1 MAFEIK
7 HRFTGAVIFRSEK
20 AATMGDAVQ
29 EANLSGAN
37 LSGAN
42 LSGAYLSRANLSGA
56 NLSRAYLSRAY
67 LSRANLNGAN
77 LSGAYL
83 SGAYLSRANLSRA
96 NLSGAYLSGAD
107 LNGADLNGANLGDQ
121 WVIQGA
127 HRSDGY
133 PFFLQKLT
141 GDSEPMVKAGC
152 RHFTLAQ
159 AQKHWEKT
167 RAGTALFKETEN
179 IVRSMVE
186 LARIRK
192 LMP

>member
-1 MAFEIK
+1 MPIEIK
-7 HRFTGAVIFRSEK
+7 HRFTGTVLFRSEK
-20 AATMGDAVQ
+20 AVTIAEVVR
-29 EANLSGAN
+29 EAYLSGADLSGAN
-37 LSGAN
+37 LSGAD
-42 LSGAYLSRANLSGA
+42 LSGAYLS
-56 NLSRAYLSRAY
+56 
-67 LSRANLNGAN
+67 GAN
-77 LSGAYL
+77 LSGADL

-96 NLSGAYLSGAD
+96 NLSGAYLSRADLSGAD
-107 LNGADLNGANLGDQ
+107 LSRANLSRANLGEQ

-141 GDSEPMVKAGC
+141 GDTEPMVKAGC

-159 AQKHWEKT
+159 AQKHWEAT
-167 RAGTALFKETEN
+167 RAGTALFKETET
-179 IVRSMVE
+179 IVRGMVE

>member
-1 MAFEIK
+1 MAIEIK
-7 HRFTGAVIFRSEK
+7 HRFTGAVLFRSEK
-20 AATMGDAVQ
+20 AATMAEAIR
-29 EANLSGAN
+29 EANLSGAYLRGAYLSGANLSGANLSHANLRGANLSHANLRGANLSGADLSGAN

-42 LSGAYLSRANLSGA
+42 LSGAY
-56 NLSRAYLSRAY
+56 
-67 LSRANLNGAN
+67 
-77 LSGAYL
+77 
-83 SGAYLSRANLSRA
+83 
-96 NLSGAYLSGAD
+96 
-107 LNGADLNGANLGDQ
+107 LGDQ

-141 GDSEPMVKAGC
+141 GDTEPMVKAGC
-152 RHFTLAQ
+152 RYFTLAQ

>member
-1 MAFEIK
+1 MAIEIK
-7 HRFTGAVIFRSEK
+7 HRFTGAVLFRSEK
-20 AATMGDAVQ
+20 AATMTEAVR
-29 EANLSGAN
+29 E
-37 LSGAN
+37 AN
-42 LSGAYLSRANLSGA
+42 LSGAYLSRADLGGANLGGANLSGA
-56 NLSRAYLSRAY
+56 NL
-67 LSRANLNGAN
+67 GE
-77 LSGAYL
+77 
-83 SGAYLSRANLSRA
+83 
-96 NLSGAYLSGAD
+96 
-107 LNGADLNGANLGDQ
+107 Q

-141 GDSEPMVKAGC
+141 GDAEPMVKAGC

-167 RAGTALFKETEN
+167 RAGTALLKETEN

>member
-1 MAFEIK
+1 MAIEIK
-7 HRFTGAVIFRSEK
+7 HRFTGAVLFRSEK
-20 AATMGDAVQ
+20 AATMTEAVR
-29 EANLSGAN
+29 E
-37 LSGAN
+37 AN
-42 LSGAYLSRANLSGA
+42 LSGAYLSRADLGGADLGGAYLGGA
-56 NLSRAYLSRAY
+56 NLSRAYLGGAY
-67 LSRANLNGAN
+67 LGGADLSRADLGGANLGGAN
-77 LSGAYL
+77 LSGA
-83 SGAYLSRANLSRA
+83 
-96 NLSGAYLSGAD
+96 
-107 LNGADLNGANLGDQ
+107 NLGEQ

-141 GDSEPMVKAGC
+141 GDAEPMVKAGC

-167 RAGTALFKETEN
+167 RAGTALLKETEN